1 MAANNK
7 SCSACLEFQR
17 QLRERAEIQPGTLT
31 CFAGLIESAV
41 PVRVGDHVVAFL
53 HVGQVLLRRPSETR
67 RRCTARQ
74 LMDWGLPV
82 DVSRLREAYLRTRVL
97 SPRQYEGIVKML
109 TLFSRQLSMLS
120 NQLVMT
126 TEHRDPPVVEK
137 AKHFIAEHVDDVLSL
152 GEISRAVDTSTFYFC
167 KLFRRAT
174 GLHFLD
180 YVARVR
186 VEKVKSSL
194 LNPHMRIS
202 EAAYAAGFQSLS
214 QFTRVFRRVVGE
226 QPRIWREKLAH

>member
-1 MAANNK
+1 
-7 SCSACLEFQR
+7 
-17 QLRERAEIQPGTLT
+17 
-31 CFAGLIESAV
+31 
-41 PVRVGDHVVAFL
+41 
-53 HVGQVLLRRPSETR
+53 
-67 RRCTARQ
+67 
-74 LMDWGLPV
+74 MDWGLPV

-214 QFTRVFRRVVGE
+214 QFNRVFRRVVGE